1 MHMVKDHRNKHIL
14 KSGIIPELPVHLFL
28 QKAGTPLVLKHVK
41 KLQQNINEVVPS
53 KPMTDQ
59 LVFLVSNRVLLL
71 FLPSTT
77 CKFLAL
83 ARTIHHSGKSWAG
96 ELQAATVG

>member
-1 MHMVKDHRNKHIL
+1 MVKDHRNKHIL

-41 KLQQNINEVVPS
+41 KLQHNINEVVPS

-71 FLPSTT
+71 LPSTT

-83 ARTIHHSGKSWAG
+83 ARTIHHSGRSRAG